1 MCLKDYLLKLKC
13 VISDPLTADKL
24 QRLQSL
30 SLSSLLFVQREV
42 TSHSNFRYLATVTL
56 CYSPS
61 DEYNMASFSN
71 YSLKAHDEIKWFI
84 WKEVHVHCENE
95 LSKFPKQNNEMSRG
109 TESFAS
115 VVSMETSGCWEVL
128 YSTSPLEQMY
138 CNDVNLTFYPS
149 CECAFKIIQC
159 CITNTNFKC
168 TLYNTIQ

>member
-13 VISDPLTADKL
+13 VISDPLMTNKL
-24 QRLQSL
+24 QCLQSL

-84 WKEVHVHCENE
+84 WKEVHMHWENE

-109 TESFAS
+109 TFESFAS

-128 YSTSPLEQMY
+128 YSTSPLEH
-138 CNDVNLTFYPS
+138 DVNLIFYPS
-149 CECAFKIIQC
+149 CECAFKII
-159 CITNTNFKC
+159 
-168 TLYNTIQ
+168 